1 MSSKATPSTVTTR
14 GLAMTAV
21 AALLYAAPALA
32 QKIVDPSKVAPEYRE
47 AAEKRQAEQL
57 KLIACHKS
65 AKEAKILPRDFAKFV
80 SECLEK

>member
-1 MSSKATPSTVTTR
+1 MSSTATPYIVTTR

-21 AALLYAAPALA
+21 AALLYATPALA

-57 KLIACHKS
+57 KLIACHKA
-65 AKEAKILPRDFAKFV
+65 AKEAKILPRDFAKYV
-80 SECLEK
+80 AECLDK